1 MSNEELVAAIQA
13 GQTELLPQLWNNV
26 EKLIVWRANR
36 LLSMLSAAGL
46 CHGVESG
53 DLVNSGYFAVLAAVK
68 TYEPGQRK
76 FSSWLLQYLQTAFA
90 EATGYR
96 TEKQRSDPLRYALS
110 MDMPLED
117 EGGDTLG
124 DLQADP
130 AATIPFENVDAEIF
144 RGQLR
149 NALDEAISNLP
160 DIQAL
165 VIRRHYWDQQTLEE
179 IGAAISKSTERVR
192 QLEENAIRIL
202 RTPAHRIMLDQFL
215 EKQTPYYLHVGPQ
228 EFQRTHTSAT
238 EKIVMLR
245 ERIREERKNKLCQ
258 LKNG

>member
-13 GQTELLPQLWNNV
+13 GQMELLPHLWENV
-26 EKLIVWRANR
+26 EKLILWRANR

-110 MDMPLED
+110 MDIPLED
-117 EGGDTLG
+117 EDGATLG

-179 IGAAISKSTERVR
+179 IGEEVGKSTERLR
-192 QLEENAIRIL
+192 QLEEQAIRTM
-202 RTPAHRIMLDQFL
+202 RTPQNHNQL
-215 EKQTPYYLHVGPQ
+215 ESFVDRRTPYYLHVGPQ
-228 EFQRTHTSAT
+228 EFQRTHTSST

-245 ERIREERKNKLCQ
+245 ERVRKERKKYL
-258 LKNG
+258 

>member
-1 MSNEELVAAIQA
+1 MSNEELVAGIQA
-13 GQTELLPQLWNNV
+13 GQTDLMAQLWENV
-26 EKLIVWRANR
+26 EKLISWRANR
-36 LLSMLSAAGL
+36 FLSAISATNQ
-46 CHGVESG
+46 CHGAEIG

-68 TYEPGQRK
+68 TYEPGQSK

-179 IGAAISKSTERVR
+179 IGEAIDKSTERVR
-192 QLEENAIRIL
+192 QLEEKAIRAM
-202 RTPAHRIMLDQFL
+202 RKQPCSHHL
-215 EKQTPYYLHVGPQ
+215 EAFVDRWTPYYLHVGPI
-228 EFQRTHTSAT
+228 EFQRTHSSAT
-238 EKIVMLR
+238 ERLVLLR
-245 ERIREERKNKLCQ
+245 ERLRNERKMYL
-258 LKNG
+258 